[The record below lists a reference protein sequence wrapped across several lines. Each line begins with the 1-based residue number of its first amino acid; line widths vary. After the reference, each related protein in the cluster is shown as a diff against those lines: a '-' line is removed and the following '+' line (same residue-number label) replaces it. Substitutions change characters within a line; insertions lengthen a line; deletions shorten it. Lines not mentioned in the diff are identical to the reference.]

1 MRAAA
6 LCAITLLLAIVVS
19 PPVLAASVWLAA
31 LHDAGHVLVFA
42 AIGAL
47 LCVLMG
53 PRGVPRL
60 VLFFVV
66 IAVLAVGSELAQPYF
81 AGSGTLEVASSGDVG
96 RDLLGASIGVLAWSG
111 WRRRR
116 RTPWILAAFLL
127 AIGLAPLAFTGWA
140 YAQRALHPE
149 VVWDAG
155 RATWRVF
162 LEPPVAGGYARHAA
176 GLRFTATDDA
186 YAGLS
191 IREPPRDWRGY
202 AALRFAI
209 ANPGP
214 TPIRVNVRIDD
225 RPRDT
230 AYEDRFNRE
239 RTVPAGAAVVWRITL
254 ADIERGPEGRRLD
267 LSRIERVVV
276 FLSTGSRGAAFD
288 LASVRLE
295 RAP

>member
-47 LCVLMG
+47 LCVLME

-66 IAVLAVGSELAQPYF
+66 IAVLAVGSELAQPY
-81 AGSGTLEVASSGDVG
+81 ASMGDVG

-116 RTPWILAAFLL
+116 RTPWILAAILL

-186 YAGLS
+186 YAGVS
-191 IREPPRDWRGY
+191 IREPPHDWRGY
-202 AALRFAI
+202 DTLRIAI
-209 ANPGP
+209 GNPGP

-239 RTVPAGAAVVWRITL
+239 RTVPAGAAVAWRIAL
-254 ADIERGPEGRRLD
+254 ADIERGPQGRRLD

-288 LASVRLE
+288 LAGVRLE